1 MFSCTQFCDI
11 ENMFQMDYCLAEI
24 GRRYCVYIL
33 LTNDDG
39 IHAPGLWAAYQAL
52 NAEHEVAVVA
62 PESEQ
67 SAVGHTKNGRFFGW
81 AVSGTPA
88 DCVKIAVAEI
98 LPRRPD
104 LVVSGINH
112 GANVGINV
120 LYSGTVSAATEA
132 TIMGIR
138 AMAVSLSTFREADFR
153 VAANFAARL
162 AQELPGLHLPAG
174 VCLNVNVPSLPE
186 NQIKGVLVT
195 RQENGL
201 LVERYER
208 RVDPRENIY
217 YWLAGINTKRQ
228 LEPGTDFWAVENGYI
243 AITPIHHDLTHYACL
258 EALSQM
264 EWPEE

>member
-1 MFSCTQFCDI
+1 M
-11 ENMFQMDYCLAEI
+11 
-24 GRRYCVYIL
+24 YIL
-33 LTNDDG
+33 VTNDDG
-39 IHAPGLWAAYQAL
+39 IHAPGLMALYQAL
-52 NAEHEVAVVA
+52 AAAHEVAVVA

-67 SAVGHTKNGRFFGW
+67 SAVGHAISLLNPLRVKKVNKNGSFFGW

-98 LPRRPD
+98 LPQRPD

-138 AMAVSLSTFREADFR
+138 AMAVSLSTFREADFQ
-153 VAANFAARL
+153 VAAHCAARL
-162 AQELPGLHLPAG
+162 VQELPHLPLPPR
-174 VCLNVNVPSLPE
+174 VCLNVNVPSLPA
-186 NQIKGVLVT
+186 NQIKGVMLT

-217 YWLAGINTKRQ
+217 YWLAGINSKRH
-228 LEPGTDFWAVENGYI
+228 LEPGTDYWAVENGYI
-243 AITPIHHDLTHYACL
+243 SITPIHHDLTHYDCL
-258 EALSQM
+258 QTLARM

>member
-1 MFSCTQFCDI
+1 M
-11 ENMFQMDYCLAEI
+11 YL
-24 GRRYCVYIL
+24 L

-39 IHAPGLWAAYQAL
+39 IHAPGLWALYQAL
-52 NAEHEVAVVA
+52 SPEHEVAVVA

-67 SAVGHTKNGRFFGW
+67 SAVGHAISLLNPLRVKKVFKNGGFFGW

-88 DCVKIAVAEI
+88 DCVKIAIAEI

-104 LVVSGINH
+104 VVVSGINL

-138 AMAVSLSTFREADFR
+138 ALAISLSTFREPDFR
-153 VAANFAARL
+153 VAGRCAARL
-162 AQELPGLHLPAG
+162 VQELPHLPLPPR
-174 VCLNVNVPSLPE
+174 VCLNVNVPALPE
-186 NQIKGVLVT
+186 NQIKGIMLT

-217 YWLAGINTKRQ
+217 YWLAGINNQRR
-228 LEPGTDFWAVENGYI
+228 LEPGTDYWAVENGYI
-243 AITPIHHDLTHYACL
+243 SVTPIHHDLTHYGCL
-258 EALSQM
+258 EALAKM
-264 EWPEE
+264 EWPEEG